1 MPQSAPTEYTAR
13 SMLILQKK
21 KRAAKKVSQYAAAKR
36 LAARQGAAA
45 PFAGKKRWGMEYRL
59 EKRGVHLAGAAALA
73 AALVLAAVTPGAAV
87 LRYALAAAF
96 GGYIWVRGLLYVRH
110 ARWGVCGG
118 VLFFQTGRLLV
129 ARRLLPL
136 GRIGVLHFHRLP
148 LGLCFLTAQAGL
160 AVCVIPFVRR
170 ADAEA
175 FFLLW
180 TDAGGTAFSPE

>member
-1 MPQSAPTEYTAR
+1 MEHRLSA
-13 SMLILQKK
+13 
-21 KRAAKKVSQYAAAKR
+21 
-36 LAARQGAAA
+36 
-45 PFAGKKRWGMEYRL
+45 
-59 EKRGVHLAGAAALA
+59 RGVHLLGGAVLALALGLAALA
-73 AALVLAAVTPGAAV
+73 PGAAGLRFSLAAVF
-87 LRYALAAAF
+87 AL
-96 GGYIWVRGLLYVRH
+96 YIWVRGLLYVRH
-110 ARWGVCGG
+110 ARWGVRGG
-118 VLFFQTGRLLV
+118 ALVYSTGCLLAV
-129 ARRLLPL
+129 RRVLPL